1 MGQRGS
7 TTQGLFVR
15 HGSDEHGDP
24 RPHSRR
30 FSSRDRSDRQ
40 SASLPP
46 IHRIHPGGTQE
57 RQDWLEAL
65 KDVTARVTTLES
77 SNRNLAQTIARVEQ
91 NHGAKLEELNDDRTA
106 DKAYVEGV
114 FFNNPT
120 SVKGSIEKLEARI
133 NDLANFSQEAL
144 ALQFSR

>member
-1 MGQRGS
+1 MSSLHPLPNLTSRFGMAMSSTSKIMGQRGS

-77 SNRNLAQTIARVEQ
+77 SNRNLTQTIARVEQ

-106 DKAYVEGV
+106 YKAYICYRRFV
-114 FFNNPT
+114 PK
-120 SVKGSIEKLEARI
+120 SY
-133 NDLANFSQEAL
+133 FS
-144 ALQFSR
+144 